1 MKKGLVLEGGGM
13 RGLFTAGVMDV
24 MMEHGIRFDGIV
36 GVSAGATFGCNF
48 KSHQI
53 GRVLRYN
60 IRFKDDPRYMGL
72 RSLLKTGDLVAAEF
86 SYHTLPNELDIFDFD
101 AYNADPAE
109 FHVVCTDVRTGEPVY
124 HRLDCVDDDGLEW
137 IRASASMPLVSKPV
151 CIEGRLLLDGGIS
164 DSIPLRYFQEQGFGR
179 NVVVL
184 TQPKGFYKKRTKLMP
199 LFHLFMRRYPAIVQ
213 AMSRRHLMYNAEL
226 AFLEEQERQGNILL
240 IYPQD
245 TLPIGRTE
253 QDERKMRRVYAMG
266 RAKAEEMLSAIQE
279 FV

>member
-1 MKKGLVLEGGGM
+1 
-13 RGLFTAGVMDV
+13 
-24 MMEHGIRFDGIV
+24 
-36 GVSAGATFGCNF
+36 
-48 KSHQI
+48 
-53 GRVLRYN
+53 
-60 IRFKDDPRYMGL
+60 
-72 RSLLKTGDLVAAEF
+72 
-86 SYHTLPNELDIFDFD
+86 
-101 AYNADPAE
+101 
-109 FHVVCTDVRTGEPVY
+109 
-124 HRLDCVDDDGLEW
+124 
-137 IRASASMPLVSKPV
+137 MPLVSKPV
-151 CIEGRLLLDGGIS
+151 SIEGRLLLDGGIS

-179 NVVVL
+179 NIVVL

-266 RAKAEEMLSAIQE
+266 RVKAEEMLSAIRE